1 MNTKHNMKRISISII
16 AVMLLLGFLSG
27 CGKKENA
34 VAPKSF
40 VERIQPLNEALLP
53 LLDSYTSGVI
63 ASGDPIVVRFKN
75 PETMKVKFGETISA
89 KAFEFTPALKGKA
102 VWIDENTVGFQYDQI
117 DKDQN
122 YVCKFNMSEFL
133 DVAGDQ
139 KLEFGF
145 GVRRQNFSL
154 VAQQPICVSNESM
167 NYNLR
172 IAFAVPV
179 DQDEAVHM
187 FDDVFAKKHPVQVTY
202 SGNNIYDFE
211 VQGFE
216 RKNSDYTVRVALDGK
231 AVDSKAK
238 MERDLVIYAKDK
250 FVPLSFD
257 VDRSSSHA
265 TLFFSQP
272 LKEDQNLNGFVDVPR
287 NLAYKAD
294 IKGNKIDFYFDKSKL
309 YSYQLDD
316 LKIGIGSGIRSASGM
331 VLQEDIQYE
340 LDLTEVLPK
349 VRWTDDGIIIPNV
362 DETTVYF
369 DAICVNSVTLRIIRI
384 FDDNI
389 LSFLQDNELGETYG
403 VRKAGRLEKKV
414 RLAVDNPYPEP
425 QFRSCRLH
433 VRLR

>member
-1 MNTKHNMKRISISII
+1 MKRISISII

-172 IAFAVPV
+172 IAF
-179 DQDEAVHM
+179 
-187 FDDVFAKKHPVQVTY
+187 
-202 SGNNIYDFE
+202 
-211 VQGFE
+211 
-216 RKNSDYTVRVALDGK
+216 
-231 AVDSKAK
+231 
-238 MERDLVIYAKDK
+238 
-250 FVPLSFD
+250 
-257 VDRSSSHA
+257 
-265 TLFFSQP
+265 
-272 LKEDQNLNGFVDVPR
+272 
-287 NLAYKAD
+287 
-294 IKGNKIDFYFDKSKL
+294 
-309 YSYQLDD
+309 
-316 LKIGIGSGIRSASGM
+316 
-331 VLQEDIQYE
+331 
-340 LDLTEVLPK
+340 
-349 VRWTDDGIIIPNV
+349 
-362 DETTVYF
+362 
-369 DAICVNSVTLRIIRI
+369 
-384 FDDNI
+384 
-389 LSFLQDNELGETYG
+389 GEQC
-403 VRKAGRLEKKV
+403 L
-414 RLAVDNPYPEP
+414 
-425 QFRSCRLH
+425 
-433 VRLR
+433 